1 MFVPTGIFILL
12 YANNFC
18 PCISSNVND
27 ALPKSLTAFV
37 LGSKSVLNLPIN
49 DIRSPE
55 LSPKVTLP
63 VNVLEPVNVCVA
75 PNIANVL
82 DTSGNIQVLAAVSV
96 LVVIKEVPD
105 AKANE
110 NRSFFVGVISSCIIN
125 NSSLKS
131 GPIFDRFLK
140 ALPEN
145 TLISV
150 PSLAITPLID
160 GGVAFTFNESCLVL
174 TSPIP

>member
-18 PCISSNVND
+18 PCISSNVSA

-63 VNVLEPVNVCVA
+63 ENVLEPLNVCVA

-82 DTSGNIQVLAAVSV
+82 DISGNIHVLAAVNVVDAIKDSPIAKQASEKRSF
-96 LVVIKEVPD
+96 LVV
-105 AKANE
+105 
-110 NRSFFVGVISSCIIN
+110 VISSNILKT
-125 NSSLKS
+125 SSLTS
-131 GPIFDRFLK
+131 PPPLDRFLTCP
-140 ALPEN
+140 PEYTN
-145 TLISV
+145 TSV
-150 PSLAITPLID
+150 PSILNSPGNA
-160 GGVAFTFNESCLVL
+160 GVIAVTFN
-174 TSPIP
+174 